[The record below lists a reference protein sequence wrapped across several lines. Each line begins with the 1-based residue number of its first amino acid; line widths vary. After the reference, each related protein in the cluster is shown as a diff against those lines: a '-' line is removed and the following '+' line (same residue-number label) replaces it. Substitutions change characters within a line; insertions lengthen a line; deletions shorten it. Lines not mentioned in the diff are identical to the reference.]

1 LAPESALL
9 ASRTL
14 RLHDDGMTRTTVEV
28 VELMD
33 KTRYDELL

>member
-1 LAPESALL
+1 LVLESSLF
-9 ASRTL
+9 ASWTL
-14 RLHDDGMTRTTVEV
+14 RLHDDGMERTTVEV